1 MTSPIWIRPD
11 RLPPCP
17 AILLF
22 PCSCGDSC
30 LGCPRA
36 KLWVPHFSRFLREVG
51 ILVSSPEPFHAT
63 ASHPRRIYSN
73 DPRTTPLCSCFPCK
87 SGRMAGTIGATPD
100 RAASS
105 KTVGQLTWDE
115 KGDIMNMPQ
124 QAGQG
129 SELSHPRSS
138 KPCPEREEEARKIR
152 RLQVMISMVMSVIG
166 QDPNLTVEEAS
177 ELAAGAKRA
186 ALAMF
191 PDKELAYD
199 LLYKPRLQRLM
210 KERFRLQ

>member
-1 MTSPIWIRPD
+1 MALTH
-11 RLPPCP
+11 
-17 AILLF
+17 
-22 PCSCGDSC
+22 
-30 LGCPRA
+30 RA
-36 KLWVPHFSRFLREVG
+36 TLKREESSKSVG
-51 ILVSSPEPFHAT
+51 
-63 ASHPRRIYSN
+63 
-73 DPRTTPLCSCFPCK
+73 PRT
-87 SGRMAGTIGATPD
+87 
-100 RAASS
+100 
-105 KTVGQLTWDE
+105 
-115 KGDIMNMPQ
+115 GDTMNIHHQ
-124 QAGQG
+124 DGQG
-129 SELSHPRSS
+129 SNFPMAEQEALR
-138 KPCPEREEEARKIR
+138 EREEEARKIR